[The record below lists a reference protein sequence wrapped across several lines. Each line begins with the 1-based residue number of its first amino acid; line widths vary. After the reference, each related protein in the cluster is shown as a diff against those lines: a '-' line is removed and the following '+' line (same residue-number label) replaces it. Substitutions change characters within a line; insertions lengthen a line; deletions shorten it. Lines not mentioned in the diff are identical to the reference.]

1 METDHGRP
9 HPGKWSIL
17 GRRSALVALAV
28 VVSGAILLGASIRMR
43 REAERSLRGEEQ
55 RASESA
61 RWVAAHRVVFAKTT
75 VRPGLNFSEALQ
87 QMGLDGA
94 TVFSIVQSARPV
106 FDFRRVR
113 AGNLL
118 TVGRSMA
125 DGLREVSYQI
135 DAEQLLRITPF
146 QGTFRAELTA
156 IPVTTETAGVFGRIE
171 DSLFDAVIEAGEA
184 PELALRLADIF
195 GWDLDFYTDTRPGDT
210 FRVAVE
216 KKKYLDGQLASYG
229 RILAAE
235 YVNVSRPYQ
244 AVLFHDGDGKPA
256 YYTPEG
262 KSLQKAFLRSPLKFS
277 APITSR
283 FSRSRFHP
291 ILKRYRPHLGIDYG
305 APTGTPVQAIAE
317 GRVISAGYR
326 GEAGKTVQ
334 IRHTNGYETYYCHL
348 SRIFVRVGQH
358 VAQGERIGLVGAT
371 GLATGPH
378 LDFRLRR
385 HGTFINFATLMLP
398 PARPVAK
405 ADWAEFIAA
414 RDRRL
419 PLLPS
424 SDALLASAPARN
436 GKPAALRE
444 AGGQGTSASGR

>member
-1 METDHGRP
+1 M
-9 HPGKWSIL
+9 L
-17 GRRSALVALAV
+17 GRWSALLILAV
-28 VVSGAILLGASIRMR
+28 VVSGAALLTVSIRMR
-43 REAERSLRGEEQ
+43 RKAEQSLREEEH

-61 RWVAAHRVVFAKTT
+61 RWVAAHRIVFTQT
-75 VRPGLNFSEALQ
+75 IVRPGLNFSEALQ
-87 QMGLDGA
+87 QMGLDA
-94 TVFSIVQSARPV
+94 STVFSLVQSARPL
-106 FDFRRVR
+106 FDFRRLR
-113 AGNLL
+113 AGNRLK
-118 TVGRSMA
+118 VGRSMA

-135 DAEQLLRITPF
+135 DAEQVLRITSL
-146 QGTFRAELTA
+146 QGSIRAEVSA
-156 IPVTTETAGVFGRIE
+156 IPVTTETAGVFGRVE
-171 DSLFDAVIEAGEA
+171 DSLFDAVLGAGEE

-210 FRVAVE
+210 FRLAVE
-216 KKKYLDGQLASYG
+216 KRKYLDGQLAAYG

-235 YVNVSRPYQ
+235 YVNESRPYQ
-244 AVLFHDGDGKPA
+244 AVLFRDRNGKPA

-262 KSLQKAFLRSPLKFS
+262 TSLQKAFLRSPLKYS

-283 FSRSRFHP
+283 FSRRRFHP

-317 GRVISAGYR
+317 GRVVAAGYR

-348 SRIFVRVGQH
+348 SRILVRVGQH

-385 HGTFINFATLMLP
+385 HGTFINFATLTLP
-398 PARPVAK
+398 PAQPVAK
-405 ADWAEFIAA
+405 ADWAEFIVA
-414 RDRRL
+414 RDQEL

-424 SDALLASAPARN
+424 SEAVLASAREN
-436 GKPAALRE
+436 GKPAALSKAERQ
-444 AGGQGTSASGR
+444 GGGSSGR

>member
-1 METDHGRP
+1 MQR
-9 HPGKWSIL
+9 
-17 GRRSALVALAV
+17 A
-28 VVSGAILLGASIRMR
+28 
-43 REAERSLRGEEQ
+43 AERNLRWEAQ
-55 RASESA
+55 RASQAA
-61 RWVAAHRVVFAKTT
+61 RWVAAHRIVFTKTI
-75 VRPGLNFSEALQ
+75 VRAGLNFSEVLEE
-87 QMGLDGA
+87 MGLDA
-94 TVFSIVQSARPV
+94 PTAFSLVQSARPV
-106 FDFRRVR
+106 FDFRRLR

-118 TVGRSMA
+118 TVGRSIA

-135 DAEQLLRITPF
+135 DAEQLLRITSL
-146 QGTFRAELTA
+146 QGTLRAEVA
-156 IPVTTETAGVFGRIE
+156 PIPVTTEAAGVFGRIE
-171 DSLFDAVIEAGEA
+171 DSLFDAVIQAGEG

-210 FRVAVE
+210 FRLTVE

-229 RILAAE
+229 RIFAAE
-235 YVNVSRPYQ
+235 YVNGSRPYQ
-244 AVLFHDGDGKPA
+244 AVLFHDPNGKPA

-291 ILKRYRPHLGIDYG
+291 ILKRYRPHLGVDYG

-317 GRVISAGYR
+317 GRVVSAGYA
-326 GEAGKTVQ
+326 GEAGRTVQ

-348 SRIFVRVGQH
+348 SRIFVGVGQH

-385 HGTFINFATLMLP
+385 HGAFVNFATLTLP
-398 PARPVAK
+398 PAQPVTK
-405 ADWAEFIAA
+405 ADWAQFITA
-414 RDRRL
+414 RDRQL

-424 SDALLASAPARN
+424 PGTMLASAPARN
-436 GKPAALRE
+436 GRPAALRE
-444 AGGQGTSASGR
+444 AEGQATPASAR

>member
-1 METDHGRP
+1 METDRGRP

-17 GRRSALVALAV
+17 GRWSALVALAV
-28 VVSGAILLGASIRMR
+28 VVSGAALLGASIRMR

-87 QMGLDGA
+87 QMGLDA
-94 TVFSIVQSARPV
+94 PTVFSLVQSARRV
-106 FDFRRVR
+106 FDFRRLR

-118 TVGRSMA
+118 AVGRSMA

-135 DAEQLLRITPF
+135 DAERLLRITSRR
-146 QGTFRAELTA
+146 GTFRAEVIP
-156 IPVTTETAGVFGRIE
+156 IPVTTETAGVFGRVE
-171 DSLFDAVIEAGEA
+171 DSLFDAVLGAGEA

-210 FRVAVE
+210 FRLAVE
-216 KKKYLDGQLASYG
+216 KKKYLDGQLAAYG

-235 YVNVSRPYQ
+235 YVNGSRVSQ

-291 ILKRYRPHLGIDYG
+291 ILKRYRPHLGVDYG
-305 APTGTPVQAIAE
+305 APAGTPVQAIAE
-317 GRVISAGYR
+317 GRVILAGYN

-334 IRHTNGYETYYCHL
+334 LRHTNGYETCYCHL
-348 SRIFVRVGQH
+348 SRILVHVGQH

-385 HGTFINFATLMLP
+385 HGAFVNFATLILP

-405 ADWAEFIAA
+405 PDWTEFIAA
-414 RDRRL
+414 RDRWL
-419 PLLPS
+419 PLLPN
-424 SDALLASAPARN
+424 SDTMLASAPPRSGEPAR
-436 GKPAALRE
+436 LRE
-444 AGGQGTSASGR
+444 AKGQGTP

>member
-1 METDHGRP
+1 METDRGRP

-17 GRRSALVALAV
+17 GRWSALVALAV

-43 REAERSLRGEEQ
+43 RSAERNLRREEE
-55 RASESA
+55 RACQSA

-87 QMGLDGA
+87 QMGLDA
-94 TVFSIVQSARPV
+94 PTVFSLVQSARPV
-106 FDFRRVR
+106 FDFRRLR

-118 TVGRSMA
+118 AVGRSMA

-135 DAEQLLRITPF
+135 DAEQLLRITSCR
-146 QGTFRAELTA
+146 GTFRAELTA
-156 IPVTTETAGVFGRIE
+156 ISVTTETAGVFGRIE
-171 DSLFDAVIEAGEA
+171 DSLFEAVLEASEA

-210 FRVAVE
+210 FRLAVE
-216 KKKYLDGQLASYG
+216 KKKYLDGQLAAYG

-235 YVNVSRPYQ
+235 YVNGTRTYQ
-244 AVLFHDGDGKPA
+244 AVLFHDGNGKPA

-262 KSLQKAFLRSPLKFS
+262 KSLQKVFLRSPLKFS

-291 ILKRYRPHLGIDYG
+291 ILKRYRPHLGVDYG
-305 APTGTPVQAIAE
+305 APAGTPVQTIAE
-317 GRVISAGYR
+317 GRVILAGYN

-385 HGTFINFATLMLP
+385 HGAFVNFATLTLP
-398 PARPVAK
+398 PAQPVVK
-405 ADWAEFIAA
+405 ADWTEFIAA
-414 RDRRL
+414 RDRWL
-419 PLLPS
+419 PLLPN
-424 SDALLASAPARN
+424 SDTMLASAPPRSGEPAR
-436 GKPAALRE
+436 LRE
-444 AGGQGTSASGR
+444 AKGQGTP

>member
-1 METDHGRP
+1 
-9 HPGKWSIL
+9 
-17 GRRSALVALAV
+17 
-28 VVSGAILLGASIRMR
+28 
-43 REAERSLRGEEQ
+43 
-55 RASESA
+55 
-61 RWVAAHRVVFAKTT
+61 
-75 VRPGLNFSEALQ
+75 
-87 QMGLDGA
+87 
-94 TVFSIVQSARPV
+94 
-106 FDFRRVR
+106 
-113 AGNLL
+113 
-118 TVGRSMA
+118 MA
-125 DGLREVSYQI
+125 DGLREVEYQI
-135 DAEQLLRITPF
+135 DAEQLLRIAPS
-146 QGTFRAELTA
+146 QGTLRAEVA
-156 IPVTTETAGVFGRIE
+156 SIPVTTETAGVFGRVE
-171 DSLFDAVIEAGEA
+171 DSLFNAVMETGEA

-210 FRVAVE
+210 FRLAVE
-216 KKKYLDGQLASYG
+216 KKKYLNGQLASYG

-235 YVNVSRPYQ
+235 YVNGARTYQ
-244 AVLFHDGDGKPA
+244 AVLFHDGNGKAA

-291 ILKRYRPHLGIDYG
+291 ILKRYRPHLGVDYG

-348 SRIFVRVGQH
+348 SRIFVRDGQH

-385 HGTFINFATLMLP
+385 HGTFVNFATLTLP
-398 PARPVAK
+398 PAQPVAK
-405 ADWAEFIAA
+405 PDWAEFIAV
-414 RDRRL
+414 RDRWL

-424 SDALLASAPARN
+424 SGTLLASAPPKS
-436 GKPAALRE
+436 GEPTTLRE
-444 AGGQGTSASGR
+444 AGGHGTPSVGR